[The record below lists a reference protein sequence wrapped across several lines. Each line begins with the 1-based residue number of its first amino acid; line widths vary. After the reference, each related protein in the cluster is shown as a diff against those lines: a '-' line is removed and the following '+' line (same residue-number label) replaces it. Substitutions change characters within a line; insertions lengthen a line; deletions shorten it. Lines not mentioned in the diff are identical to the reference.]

1 MDISRLVEKLNFSD
15 GYSLST
21 ACDNQ
26 NIIIKADDNAENVV
40 EVIKNTTNLVQ
51 EFNKDNEEQVILM
64 FNLKE
69 AKTEQKIEA
78 LKYGFNTPTL
88 DDPLMQLN
96 LYNLIKS
103 YNNMNDEFFAS
114 SDVYFNSVEEL
125 LDIKLALGAEIKAFI
140 RQLSIYYM
148 SLFKSYN
155 KLFFTPSDEHISLP
169 TLYKNMILTSDLLTL
184 SGIFAKSPEFSTNEL
199 IYIDDA
205 YVYLTALITRSNNS
219 MDLIDDFL
227 NGLNVNNEVK

>member
-1 MDISRLVEKLNFSD
+1 MDISRLVESWNLSE
-15 GYSLST
+15 GYTFST

-26 NIIIKADDNAENVV
+26 NIIIKADNNAKNIV
-40 EVIKNTTNLVQ
+40 EVMNNITNIVQNFNTS
-51 EFNKDNEEQVILM
+51 NEEQIVLM
-64 FNLKE
+64 FDLKE
-69 AKTEQKIEA
+69 ATTEQKIEA

-114 SDVYFNSVEEL
+114 TDVYFNSVEEL
-125 LDIKLALGAEIKAFI
+125 LDIKLALGVEIKAFI
-140 RQLSIYYM
+140 KQLSIYFL
-148 SLFKSYN
+148 SLLKSYN
-155 KLFFTPSDEHISLP
+155 KLAYTPSDEHISLP

-184 SGIFAKSPEFSTNEL
+184 AGIFAKSPEISTKEL

-205 YVYLTALITRSNNS
+205 YMFMTVLISRSNTS
-219 MDLIDDFL
+219 ISLMDNFFDSIKIQE
-227 NGLNVNNEVK
+227 EVK

>member
-69 AKTEQKIEA
+69 AKTEQKIDA
-78 LKYGFNTPTL
+78 LKYGFSTPTL

-125 LDIKLALGAEIKAFI
+125 LDIKLALGVEIKAFI

>member
-1 MDISRLVEKLNFSD
+1 MDISRLVEKWNFSD
-15 GYSLST
+15 GYSFNT

-26 NIIIKADDNAENVV
+26 NIIIKTDDKAENVV
-40 EVIKNTTNLVQ
+40 EVIKNITNLVQ
-51 EFNKDNEEQVILM
+51 EFNRDNEEQVILM

-69 AKTEQKIEA
+69 AKTEQKIDA

-125 LDIKLALGAEIKAFI
+125 LDIKLALGSEIKAFI

>member
-15 GYSLST
+15 GYSFST

-40 EVIKNTTNLVQ
+40 EVIKNITNLVQ

>member
-15 GYSLST
+15 GYSFNT

-40 EVIKNTTNLVQ
+40 EVIKNITNLVQ

>member
-1 MDISRLVEKLNFSD
+1 MDISRLVEKWNFSD

-40 EVIKNTTNLVQ
+40 EVIKNITNLVE

-69 AKTEQKIEA
+69 AKTEQKIDA